1 MRETRCLTGDQ
12 MTSLVQRRVQLFY
25 WSPFAFAFIPHPIH
39 KIRTES
45 HREACTSLKLNNVV
59 ARSNYGPSAGARNR
73 ESESSPRQRPNFL
86 WQYANRPPRCI
97 EPLPL
102 LSIIQSV

>member
-45 HREACTSLKLNNVV
+45 HREACPSLKLNNVA
-59 ARSNYGPSAGARNR
+59 ARSNYDRSVGARNR
-73 ESESSPRQRPNFL
+73 ESESSPRQTPNL
-86 WQYANRPPRCI
+86 LSQYSHRPPPPTHPFHPPYTS
-97 EPLPL
+97 E
-102 LSIIQSV
+102 S